1 MLLICAVFTVTQN
14 ALPAHRV
21 LGDADASGAEGVH
34 GRQIFQLFNGRVVSG
49 PLLRHFSRAQTAR
62 GGGGGVE
69 SGSEEAG
76 HRTEGVWRGT
86 SWSRPPP
93 TKPGDKRIGEGGD
106 TTTAGSQTWSGGSGG
121 GLGTGVEG
129 GGTQRSRSGQGRGKV
144 GHGQLVA
151 MVEMAPISEEGSKW
165 LDPPQTPPPQRHG
178 PVRRGGRRSGR
189 GQSESLGGKKKKI

>member
-86 SWSRPPP
+86 SWSRPPNK
-93 TKPGDKRIGEGGD
+93 TGR
-106 TTTAGSQTWSGGSGG
+106 QT
-121 GLGTGVEG
+121 
-129 GGTQRSRSGQGRGKV
+129 
-144 GHGQLVA
+144 
-151 MVEMAPISEEGSKW
+151 
-165 LDPPQTPPPQRHG
+165 D
-178 PVRRGGRRSGR
+178 RRGGRHNDSRESDVVGRQWGGVGHRGGGR
-189 GQSESLGGKKKKI
+189 GHTEVKVRSRSRQGRPWSVGGDGGDGANQ